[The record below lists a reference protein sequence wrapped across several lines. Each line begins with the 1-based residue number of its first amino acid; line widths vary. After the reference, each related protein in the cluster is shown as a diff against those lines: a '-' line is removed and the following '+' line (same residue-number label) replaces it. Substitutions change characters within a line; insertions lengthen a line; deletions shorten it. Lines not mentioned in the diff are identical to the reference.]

1 MDPEKLK
8 LTIKQFVEDEE
19 FSPKIIAVEKT
30 GVFALGDTMQK
41 AQLAMALFLDAVKI
55 ATLAERLG
63 GSHHMNKS
71 DVDFIKHWE
80 VEHYRA
86 KVISERKR

>member
-1 MDPEKLK
+1 
-8 LTIKQFVEDEE
+8 
-19 FSPKIIAVEKT
+19 
-30 GVFALGDTMQK
+30 
-41 AQLAMALFLDAVKI
+41 MALFLDAVKI